1 VHVIFALQI
10 CDFGLAKWKQQVA
23 TQTSEGKRRGT
34 IACMAPEVLK
44 DASVSRT
51 VKYDIYS
58 FGILLWELLS
68 GKTPFENGIHV
79 YLVVGLVLSYS

>member
-1 VHVIFALQI
+1 MHVIFALQI
-10 CDFGLAKWKQQVA
+10 CDFGLTKWKQQAA
-23 TQTSEGKRRGT
+23 TQTTEGKRCGT

-44 DASVSRT
+44 DPSVSRT

-68 GKTPFENGIHV
+68 EKNPFEDGIHV
-79 YLVVGLVLSYS
+79 YLVVGIVLSYS